1 MRFEMMQCA
10 PCGLNTDNYADIR
23 WKGVVN
29 ATITTRNNILDI
41 GQIFRDTMGAQID
54 LFVFHEG

>member
-1 MRFEMMQCA
+1 MMQCA

-41 GQIFRDTMGAQID
+41 GQIFGDTMGAQID